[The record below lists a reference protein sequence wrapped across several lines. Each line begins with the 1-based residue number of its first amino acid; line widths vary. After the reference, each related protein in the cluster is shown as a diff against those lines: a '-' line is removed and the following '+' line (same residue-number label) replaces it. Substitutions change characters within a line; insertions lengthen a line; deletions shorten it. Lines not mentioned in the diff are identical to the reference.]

1 MSPVEW
7 MTCTASAQMHSPFSS
22 VSLLINSIWQ
32 SIGQLCVCG
41 YQSNQYDRTHSFS
54 LLQMRERVHLR
65 MSTKLRVLELAN
77 AANWL
82 EVIGSSGKL
91 VSFSAS
97 MISRFLS
104 LSPQSTLIYKAI
116 KVADSAALFSIPFF
130 SHSVH
135 HPSIFNHRKEKVLGQ
150 HLHHLHHQRTAG
162 REETTAIKLI
172 SSRLRRTTG

>member
-1 MSPVEW
+1 MVRFVFLSENLTIKSFFDETFLLELFSSSFQHHFHFLWHWAITMSPVEW

-65 MSTKLRVLELAN
+65 MSTELRVLELAN

-104 LSPQSTLIYKAI
+104 LSLPKAPWYI
-116 KVADSAALFSIPFF
+116 KP
-130 SHSVH
+130 
-135 HPSIFNHRKEKVLGQ
+135 
-150 HLHHLHHQRTAG
+150 
-162 REETTAIKLI
+162 
-172 SSRLRRTTG
+172 